1 MAKPANRLAD
11 RARAGDA
18 ATAPAI
24 STSATA
30 APTRFAGNAPPRDRR
45 TRGTSASSRPTTR
58 PTFLCPG
65 PFTTSSAC
73 PAWAACARRARSR
86 PPTSGP

>member
-1 MAKPANRLAD
+1 MSSMRSWQSQRIDWLIELALAM
-11 RARAGDA
+11 RRRHRQ
-18 ATAPAI
+18 
-24 STSATA
+24 SQH
-30 APTRFAGNAPPRDRR
+30 RRR